1 MTSPSP
7 VKRAWKKISNARANR
22 HFNLKPKNMNIK
34 RTAFFLMVVSAS
46 LPLLAD
52 PSITEDRQS
61 RDVAQSHD
69 IVRTQSAGMP
79 TKASQIIGREVRDVN
94 NHKIGKVRDLAF
106 DLSNNRI
113 VEVIVATGGFMGIKA
128 TDTAVPPGEFFWDAD
143 SKKLVCQLDQEQLR
157 AAPAFDVAHWEDS
170 VTSDRVMAI
179 YHRYNIAPYFIDAKV
194 QTTTP
199 NETKG
204 ATQLLGVS
212 RTVPL
217 GYIVSANKV
226 IGAPVRNPMD
236 ERVGKVDNAIVD
248 LNGGRLMVLIV
259 STGNYLGMGHEV
271 SAIPPQ
277 AFRYDADQKALQL
290 STTREALRTA
300 PHYKANEWPAIA
312 DSQNVAIAYNAY
324 NVPYYQ
330 DTMANNSA
338 QNVRD
343 RDGSTVTPMD
353 QGKSAGDRA
362 ITARIRREI
371 MSRPG
376 LSTDARNIKIIT
388 MDGRVTLRGPVKTPE
403 EESAIIAIAK
413 NAVSVDT
420 QITNQIQTISQPKAT
435 PSPVDNNQ

>member
-1 MTSPSP
+1 
-7 VKRAWKKISNARANR
+7 
-22 HFNLKPKNMNIK
+22 MNTK
-34 RTAFFLMVVSAS
+34 RTVSLALIIS
-46 LPLLAD
+46 AALPLLAD
-52 PSITEDRQS
+52 QPVATDRQL
-61 RDVAQSHD
+61 RDAAQPHD
-69 IVRTQSAGMP
+69 LVRTQSSGSPA
-79 TKASQIIGREVRDVN
+79 KASQLIGREIRDVN
-94 NHKIGKVRDLAF
+94 NHKIGKVRDLAI

-128 TDTAVPPGEFFWDAD
+128 TDTAIPPGEFFWDAD

-157 AAPAFDVAHWEDS
+157 AAPAFEVARWEDS
-170 VTSDRVMAI
+170 VSSDRVVEI

-194 QTTTP
+194 QTSP
-199 NETKG
+199 SIETKG
-204 ATQLLGVS
+204 ATQLLSGS
-212 RTVPL
+212 RAVPL

-226 IGAPVRNPMD
+226 IGAPVRNSMD
-236 ERVGKVDNAIVD
+236 ERLGKVDNAIVD
-248 LNGGRLMVLIV
+248 LNAGRVIVLVV
-259 STGNYLGMGHEV
+259 STGSYLGMGNEV

-300 PHYKANEWPAIA
+300 PHYKANEWPTFA

-324 NVPYYQ
+324 NIPYYQ
-330 DTMANNSA
+330 DKMADNSA

-343 RDGSTVTPMD
+343 RAGNNVTPMD
-353 QGKSAGDRA
+353 QGNSAGDRA

-388 MDGRVTLRGPVKTPE
+388 MDGRVTLRGPVKTSE

-413 NAVSVDT
+413 NAVTVDT
-420 QITNQIQTISQPKAT
+420 KITNQIQTLSQPKAT
-435 PSPVDNNQ
+435 PVDGNNQ